1 MSCSRDLSL
10 TIIQRQ
16 LWSGFSHWTE
26 ESTMNQPTGLNV
38 TNTPDLIHRPASTTQ
53 FSKEIASM
61 ISSTVHAI
69 GVRKVYNASPGRPNQ
84 GR

>member
-1 MSCSRDLSL
+1 MPRSRGLSL

-26 ESTMNQPTGLNV
+26 ESTMNQPTALNV
-38 TNTPDLIHRPASTTQ
+38 PNTPDLIYRPASTTQ
-53 FSKEIASM
+53 FSKGIASM
-61 ISSTVHAI
+61 ISSTVHGI
-69 GVRKVYNASPGRPNQ
+69 GVRKVYIVSPGRPNQ